1 MKKSALILISLF
13 SSCVSMA
20 QTNSTVIITP
30 HLDTVITQQTVKPY
44 IIPVVQPP
52 LVVVVP
58 PVGNFTTLNAQEQLM
73 DVIHFAYGSLG
84 FDGTKYT
91 SATALNN
98 QEVGKINN
106 AKGSIP
112 LPYVGTTVIVPKG
125 NTEAPL
131 DMDGKIP
138 ILISDDGAQG
148 KWLAFKNQTFTTY
161 ESVPVDKSLAIKP
174 PYETNFVFRYLPGQS
189 FEALFEGGGNCGY
202 VGDLSSNIR
211 IINPNYGVV
220 PNSTFPS
227 LYVTHIGR
235 LVINSQSSAS
245 WYLDGTFVGTVQ
257 LQAPDLNNMGKL
269 YFNVGVVTHQS
280 DWDFAAMYFKKSI
293 LSDADYATWYGSVS
307 AKWGVGTIPNQI
319 LLSNIAYSKG
329 TSVYTPTAAVINT
342 PKGVTVADPSK
353 WDYQWYTDDGSLNN
367 QKLISTAYQLPVSLV
382 GAGLK
387 VKVLIRPKDTNG
399 NVWRYFEGTYPN

>member
-1 MKKSALILISLF
+1 MTNEQLDPNALNSEIIRHNSVIDNEQVLHS
-13 SSCVSMA
+13 
-20 QTNSTVIITP
+20 TNLNNLLSP
-30 HLDTVITQQTVKPY
+30 
-44 IIPVVQPP
+44 IPVIPLQP
-52 LVVVVP
+52 VIDF
-58 PVGNFTTLNAQEQLM
+58 GTLTQQEQLM
-73 DVIHFAYGSLG
+73 DIIHFAYGSLG

-91 SATALNN
+91 NATALNN
-98 QEVGKINN
+98 QEVGKIYN

-138 ILISDDGAQG
+138 ILISDDGTQG

-227 LYVTHIGR
+227 LYVTHLGR
-235 LVINSQSSAS
+235 LVINSQSIAS
-245 WYLDGTFVGTVQ
+245 WWLDGKFIGSVK
-257 LQAPDLNNMGKL
+257 LAAPDLNNMGKL
-269 YFNVGVVTHQS
+269 YFNVGVETHQS
-280 DWDFAAMYFKKSI
+280 DWDFAAMYFKKSV
-293 LSDADYATWYGSVS
+293 LSDADYVTWYASVS
-307 AKWGVGTIPNQI
+307 AKWGVGSTPNQI
-319 LLSNIAYSKG
+319 LLLNIIYSKG
-329 TSVYTPTAAVINT
+329 TTVYTPSATVINT
-342 PKGVTVADPSK
+342 PTGVTVADPSK

-382 GAGLK
+382 GKGLK

-399 NVWRYFEGTYPN
+399 NAWRFFEGVYPN